1 MSNNY
6 KKILESFCF
15 LSCIKSIDGNVLF
28 TREFSSD
35 SKHLPSQII
44 STLNS
49 IFTYGDNYGFR
60 IHSIDS
66 NNFKIAWKMYHSNIT
81 LILVEQIEPIDSK
94 IYFDKLDLLFDSMVL
109 MYGLDDLINITSV
122 DKFQREIRVCFKL
135 IDSILH
141 ENHLNL
147 DLFGGFITGCVDLV
161 LTNEIGLFQNVL
173 DTSCVSINTSYACL
187 IFNGRIITAS
197 SAWWQLKPIESHLIS
212 LLCLTLSDSTC
223 RDIPIYL
230 PHQNPHVIIDFY
242 KQIKCFY

>member
-1 MSNNY
+1 MPENY
-6 KKILESFCF
+6 KKKLESYSF
-15 LSCIKSIDGNVLF
+15 LSCVKSIDAQTLF
-28 TREFSSD
+28 TRGTC
-35 SKHLPSQII
+35 SKSKQLTSQII

-49 IFTYGDNYGFR
+49 IFTYGDNHGFR

-81 LILVEQIEPIDSK
+81 LILVEQLEPIDSK
-94 IYFDKLDLLFDSMVL
+94 VYFDKLDLLFDSMVL
-109 MYGLDDLINITSV
+109 MYGLDDLINIANV

-141 ENHLNL
+141 DNHLNL
-147 DLFGGFITGCVDLV
+147 DLFGGYITGCVDLV
-161 LTNEIGLFQNVL
+161 LTNEIGIFQNVL
-173 DTSCVSINTSYACL
+173 DTSCTSINTSYACL

-230 PHQNPHVIIDFY
+230 PHNNPHVIFI
-242 KQIKCFY
+242 QILLKI